1 MVVSSAENKDGILPC
16 FSFYNDV
23 DSLGLSDLQFKRDFI
38 WQIVSPY
45 AGSNPPI
52 PVENMTKYE
61 VNLKLCTLYKGVP
74 YGPAYIE
81 YTHPINKF
89 LSFDGVGVFSE
100 GKIHM
105 GPFSAINGNGTGISF
120 S

>member
-1 MVVSSAENKDGILPC
+1 M
-16 FSFYNDV
+16 
-23 DSLGLSDLQFKRDFI
+23 
-38 WQIVSPY
+38 VSPITVN
-45 AGSNPPI
+45 NPPK
-52 PVENMTKYE
+52 PVESMKQYE

-81 YTHPINKF
+81 YIHPINKF